1 MKQFFSFLVTIFF
14 SIPATITFWL
24 VTYFAFNQTFLV
36 ATAVS
41 LGGGIAIYGGISA
54 YLKHRSLKRYGLTRK
69 EYRYIK
75 GNLDEAKQK
84 ITRLN
89 KALVSMRDISSIKDR
104 IEFIRIT
111 RKIYGLTKK
120 EPKRF
125 YKAER
130 FYFTHL
136 DSAVELAEKYVFLS
150 AQPKMDKELKK
161 SLADTRRTLDK
172 IKDSIEED
180 LYQILSDDIDQ
191 LHFEM
196 DVVKHSMKTVKESQ
210 LLKEGRR

>member
-14 SIPATITFWL
+14 SIPATVTFWL

-41 LGGGIAIYGGISA
+41 LGGGIVIYIGVSA
-54 YLKHRSLKRYGLTRK
+54 YLKHRSLKKFGLTRK

-104 IEFIRIT
+104 IEFARIT

-150 AQPKMDKELKK
+150 AQPKKDKELKK
-161 SLADTRRTLDK
+161 SLADTRRMLDK

-180 LYQILSDDIDQ
+180 LYHILSDDIDQ

-196 DVVKHSMKTVKESQ
+196 DVAKHSIKTVKESQ